1 MCLLSTCL
9 GKCASGE
16 SYSVVNTSNSPLLKS
31 LIYQDTNITDG
42 FKEKLLMNGRKERTK
57 LQILLKTDME
67 IMALET
73 TPTNTKNVFLEFS
86 NKDNGDLSGKVS
98 FDF

>member
-1 MCLLSTCL
+1 
-9 GKCASGE
+9 
-16 SYSVVNTSNSPLLKS
+16 
-31 LIYQDTNITDG
+31 
-42 FKEKLLMNGRKERTK
+42 MNGRKERTK